1 MSYLYN
7 SDVKH
12 YRDNFWATAD
22 MKRLSGTTTLDNEIL
37 KDTDDKKSSEKF
49 LLAEQKL
56 MTNMLVSE
64 WILKIRTKTLTA
76 KKSYFILNDKIVFL
90 MALKVL
96 IHQKIQL
103 QRLKIAKRMGI
114 RYIQTINKPQLQM
127 IRKPIPSFSSTDTKR
142 TSVIIFKRIE
152 NNCKKRKSYW

>member
-12 YRDNFWATAD
+12 YHDNFWVTAD

-37 KDTDDKKSSEKF
+37 KDTDDKSRVKL

-64 WILKIRTKTLTA
+64 WILKIRTKL
-76 KKSYFILNDKIVFL
+76 
-90 MALKVL
+90 
-96 IHQKIQL
+96 
-103 QRLKIAKRMGI
+103 
-114 RYIQTINKPQLQM
+114 
-127 IRKPIPSFSSTDTKR
+127 
-142 TSVIIFKRIE
+142 
-152 NNCKKRKSYW
+152 